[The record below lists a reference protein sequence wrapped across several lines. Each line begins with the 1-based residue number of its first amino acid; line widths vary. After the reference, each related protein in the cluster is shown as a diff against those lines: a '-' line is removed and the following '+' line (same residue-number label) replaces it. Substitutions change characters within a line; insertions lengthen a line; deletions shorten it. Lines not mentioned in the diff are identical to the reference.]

1 MNRCTRVWT
10 PAFAPRCLLLL
21 AGILLPGVATAQVD
35 YSAGKTPEQLFNS
48 DCSACHAS
56 PQVVGRG
63 RDVRA
68 LTAFLGQHYTTKT
81 QWAAALA
88 NYLIRARDMP
98 PPVPAPAPE
107 QQAKTSNEPEAKS
120 PPETKS
126 APETLQSK
134 LRSYATAGEEAK
146 APAGPSNH

>member
-1 MNRCTRVWT
+1 
-10 PAFAPRCLLLL
+10 LLLL
-21 AGILLPGVATAQVD
+21 AIVLSPGLATAQVD

-56 PQVVGRG
+56 PQSVGRS

-88 NYLIRARDMP
+88 NYLVRARDMP
-98 PPVPAPAPE
+98 PPVPAPE
-107 QQAKTSNEPEAKS
+107 QPAKTSNEREAKS
-120 PPETKS
+120 V
-126 APETLQSK
+126 PETLQSK
-134 LRSYATAGEEAK
+134 LRNYATAGEEAK
-146 APAGPSNH
+146 APAEPRKH

>member
-1 MNRCTRVWT
+1 
-10 PAFAPRCLLLL
+10 
-21 AGILLPGVATAQVD
+21 
-35 YSAGKTPEQLFNS
+35 LFNS

-56 PQVVGRG
+56 PQGVGRG

-81 QWAAALA
+81 QWAAILA

-98 PPVPAPAPE
+98 PPAPAPQPASE
-107 QQAKTSNEPEAKS
+107 QQAKTSNEREAKS
-120 PPETKS
+120 V
-126 APETLQSK
+126 PETLRSK

-146 APAGPSNH
+146 APAGPSKD